1 MAGSARYTAILDAC
15 VLYPATLRDLLLSLA
30 RDRLYHA
37 RWSDR
42 IQDEWVRS
50 LLKRRPELEEAAL
63 RGTCELMAQAVPDS
77 VVQGWQRI
85 EPSLTGL
92 PDADDRHVLAAAIC
106 GHADAIVTFN
116 LGDFPAEALA
126 PFGVEVQHPD
136 DFLLN
141 QLDLNPIAA
150 LKAIKGM
157 RARWR
162 KPQLTALD
170 LAAAIEKLQM
180 PLVAARLRDV
190 AELI

>member
-1 MAGSARYTAILDAC
+1 MAGSARYTAILDAN

-30 RDRLYHA
+30 RDGLYHA
-37 RWSDR
+37 RWSER

-50 LLKRRPELEEAAL
+50 LLERRPELEEAAL
-63 RGTCELMAQAVPDS
+63 RRTCELMAKAVPDS

-85 EPSLTGL
+85 EASVRGL

-116 LGDFPAEALA
+116 LGDFPTEALA
-126 PFGVEVQHPD
+126 PFGVEALHPD

-141 QLDLNPIAA
+141 QLDLSPIAA
-150 LKAIKGM
+150 LKSIKAM

-162 KPQLTALD
+162 NPTLSALD

-180 PLVAARLRDV
+180 PLVAARLREV
-190 AELI
+190 ADLI